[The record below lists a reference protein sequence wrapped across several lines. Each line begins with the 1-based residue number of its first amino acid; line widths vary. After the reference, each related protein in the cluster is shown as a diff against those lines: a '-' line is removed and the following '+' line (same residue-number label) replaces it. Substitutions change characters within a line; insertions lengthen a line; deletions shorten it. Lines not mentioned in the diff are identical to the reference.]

1 MAVKTG
7 HVLDSKVL
15 NGLAT
20 QNIPIDLLISPCTPV
35 HNEKVR
41 ECSINRSRNELQR
54 LASTIDT
61 ELVMLMD
68 SDVVLTDPTTVSKM
82 VAQLGYR
89 KTCVAVQ
96 TKDKLDNHVV
106 TACAVIRKS
115 DYDRIDY
122 SSTPSICQCQLI
134 AITCGSEYLI
144 GINAYEIEDPAYNLG
159 EPKNL

>member
-1 MAVKTG
+1 MLCLMAVKTG

-15 NGLAT
+15 NGLST

-61 ELVMLMD
+61 ELVLLMD
-68 SDVVLTDPTTVSKM
+68 SDVVLTDPTTISKM
-82 VAQLGYR
+82 VTQLGTR
-89 KTCVAVQ
+89 NICVAVQ
-96 TKDKLDNHVV
+96 TKDKLDAHVV

-115 DYDRIDY
+115 DYDRIDFT
-122 SSTPSICQCQLI
+122 SSPQICQCQFI
-134 AITCGSEYLI
+134 AITCGSEYI
-144 GINAYEIEDPAYNLG
+144 HGIEAYELTQE
-159 EPKNL
+159 